1 MISRAAA
8 SGLPALALLGAIA
21 WVAPVPTVSAQTAS
35 SGAGG
40 IYSCIDAH
48 GRKLTSDRPIP
59 ECLDRDQTVRNR
71 DGSMRG
77 TLPPSYSA
85 EERAARDEQRRRTEA
100 EESARRDTL
109 RRDRN
114 LLARYPDVAAH
125 QQAREAALQLL
136 QNAARATEQRLSEL
150 DRERKKLADEAEF
163 YLGRDLPRPLKT
175 RIEANRA
182 TIEAQRAA
190 AANTEAERQ
199 RVITRYD
206 EELAHLRKLWAAGP
220 SAQAA
225 PAGSAAPR

>member
-1 MISRAAA
+1 MNPRAAA
-8 SGLPALALLGAIA
+8 RRLPALALLGAIA
-21 WVAPVPTVSAQTAS
+21 WVAPLPAASAQTTS
-35 SGAGG
+35 PGAGG

-59 ECLDRDQTVRNR
+59 ECLDREQAVRNR
-71 DGSMRG
+71 DGSVRG

-85 EERAARDEQRRRTEA
+85 EERAAREEQRRKAEA
-100 EESARRDTL
+100 EESARRDVQ

-114 LLARYPDVAAH
+114 LLARYPDAAAH
-125 QQAREAALQLL
+125 QQAREAALQQL
-136 QNAARATEQRLSEL
+136 QTAAKATELRLTEL
-150 DRERKKLADEAEF
+150 EKERKKLTDEAEF
-163 YLGRDLPRPLKT
+163 YLGRDMPRPLKT

-190 AANTEAERQ
+190 VANTEAERQ

-206 EELAHLRKLWAAGP
+206 EELAHLRKLWAAIP

-225 PAGSAAPR
+225 QSGSAVLR